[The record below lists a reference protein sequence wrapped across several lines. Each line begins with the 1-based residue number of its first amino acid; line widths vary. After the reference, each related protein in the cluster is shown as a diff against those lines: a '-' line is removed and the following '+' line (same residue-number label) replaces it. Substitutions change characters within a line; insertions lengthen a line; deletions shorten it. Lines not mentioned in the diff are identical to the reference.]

1 MAALNDIKKRISSVG
16 NTRKITKA
24 MEVVSAT
31 KMRKSQER
39 ALKARGY
46 AFTAFELLANLE
58 QNKEVK
64 KPALFMRPKGKK
76 TLLIVIT
83 SDKGLAGSLNSNVL
97 RKALAFLADQR
108 RLLDDRADE
117 AYSAKSATSQR
128 ESAACDVIVAGKKA
142 HAFFKF
148 RNVPVAKAFFG
159 HGDFAD
165 FDEVK
170 ELTEFVKTAFLSG
183 DYQRVVAI
191 YTNFRSTLKQE
202 AVIREVLPLKNQN
215 LWEFIEGLAPEHGR
229 YADERRGAADER
241 RSDLRKSAVSANLC
255 SSASSE
261 YLFEPSPQTVYR
273 ELAERL
279 FQMIIY
285 HVILEANASEHSARM
300 VAMKTASE
308 NAAEIV
314 DDLTLLYNKGRQSKI
329 TQELVEITSGSD
341 AVA

>member
-1 MAALNDIKKRISSVG
+1 MESLNDTKKRIRSVK
-16 NTRKITKA
+16 NTRQITKA

-46 AFTAFELLANLE
+46 AFAAFELLANLE
-58 QNKEVK
+58 RVIKNLPAGRQGQ
-64 KPALFMRPKGKK
+64 ALFIRPEGKK

-97 RKALAFLADQR
+97 K
-108 RLLDDRADE
+108 RAYAWYKKESGDSPFPKGSTPE
-117 AYSAKSATSQR
+117 AGGISEANPPAGLPATSFTNGGI
-128 ESAACDVIVAGKKA
+128 DVIVAGKKA
-142 HAFFKF
+142 RDFFKF
-148 RNVPVAKAFFG
+148 RKVPLANVFFG

-165 FDEVK
+165 FEEVNNLSAEVK
-170 ELTEFVKTAFLSG
+170 GAFLTG
-183 DYQRVVAI
+183 QYHRVVAI

-202 AVIREVLPLKNQN
+202 AVIREVLPLKDES
-215 LWEFIEGLAPEHGR
+215 LREFITGLAPE
-229 YADERRGAADER
+229 RGKYSETTNYE
-241 RSDLRKSAVSANLC
+241 LRTTSYPD
-255 SSASSE
+255 
-261 YLFEPSPQTVYR
+261 YLFEPSPDRVFR
-273 ELAERL
+273 ELTERL

-285 HVILEANASEHSARM
+285 HIILEANASEHSARM

-314 DDLTLLYNKGRQSKI
+314 DDLTLLYNKGRQAKI